1 MPRNGRELQDRP
13 PANTRGFYDRI
24 ADVQNLAMKLNGYR
38 RSIAKYLGKLQLD
51 IDEDSR
57 VLDAGC
63 GTGLATLALHDAGY
77 KCRNIT
83 ALDFSFKSLNVARD
97 EFKDDRVSANVLQG
111 DVLKMPFADDTFDL
125 ALSCGVLEYTPL
137 APGLAE
143 AARVLKKDA
152 LLIFLPVRPSLV
164 GKVLEIFYDFKT
176 DSREEVSFAAAPHFE
191 MIAND
196 EFPRT
201 EPIAW
206 SKTIYLL
213 KKK

>member
-1 MPRNGRELQDRP
+1 MPRNGHVRP
-13 PANTRGFYDRI
+13 PEKTRGFYDRI

-38 RSIAKYLGKLQLD
+38 RSIAKYLKNLGLD
-51 IDEDSR
+51 INEYSR

-77 KCRNIT
+77 DCRNIA
-83 ALDFSFKSLNVARD
+83 ALDLSFKSLNVARD
-97 EFKDDRVSANVLQG
+97 EFKDNRVSANVMQG
-111 DVLKMPFADDTFDL
+111 DVLKMPFVDDTFDV

-176 DSREEVSFAAAPHFE
+176 DSRDEVKNAAAPHFE

-196 EFPRT
+196 DFPRT